1 MKKNAQ
7 MSDCSGAQQG
17 EHIKARG
24 ILSYIGFVINIPFY
38 GTLLVI
44 MKVFGAFLMDISI
57 VLNHVFKCV
66 FFFFLFL

>member
-1 MKKNAQ
+1 MKKNGQ
-7 MSDCSGAQQG
+7 MSDCGIAQQG

-44 MKVFGAFLMDISI
+44 IKVFGAFLVDIST
-57 VLNHVFKCV
+57 VLNHVFMCV
-66 FFFFLFL
+66 FFFFFFI